1 MKKEVVLLFAI
12 FAVVFG
18 AIPGENRFDPSWLVY
33 KPHSSSEKPET
44 TVKNVIDSK
53 PIDNGNEIAKEED
66 SIHSN
71 TV

>member
-18 AIPGENRFDPSWLVY
+18 AVPGQNRFDPSWLVY

-44 TVKNVIDSK
+44 TEKNVIDSNHIGK
-53 PIDNGNEIAKEED
+53 GNEIAKEGD
-66 SIHSN
+66 SN

>member
-12 FAVVFG
+12 FAIASG
-18 AIPGENRFDPSWLVY
+18 AVPGQNRFDPSWLVY

-44 TVKNVIDSK
+44 TEKNVIDSNHIGK
-53 PIDNGNEIAKEED
+53 GNEIAKEGD
-66 SIHSN
+66 SN